1 MGAHGSAARERPSL
15 AGSPPPGARR
25 PESSCDPERPSCPPG
40 VSHHSRLAE
49 DSAGEATTV
58 PCPLLTSHRAEVPGV
73 GSVDSKTALGSQ
85 HLLQHTVGVAGRGG
99 GSVFACLF
107 FFFFFFNS
115 SLAYHKISPWNHLPG
130 QNSHAPG
137 TKRVPSVG
145 TLRPRARLIQEGMTV
160 CPPRPVEQVRSS
172 GETPALEL
180 MRRTESRI
188 TSEAV

>member
-1 MGAHGSAARERPSL
+1 MSAGEQEIGGAVGAHGSAARERPSL

-40 VSHHSRLAE
+40 VSHHSKLAE

-85 HLLQHTVGVAGRGG
+85 HLLQHTVGAAGRGG

-107 FFFFFFNS
+107 FFFFFLTAHWHITKSAHGTTCQGKTPTRPARRGCLLLAPPAPEPGS
-115 SLAYHKISPWNHLPG
+115 SRKG
-130 QNSHAPG
+130 
-137 TKRVPSVG
+137 
-145 TLRPRARLIQEGMTV
+145 
-160 CPPRPVEQVRSS
+160 
-172 GETPALEL
+172 
-180 MRRTESRI
+180 
-188 TSEAV
+188 